1 MSERTNG
8 KQKKSG
14 KAGGV
19 KLQSRMSRKVL
30 IPVICLV
37 IIAIISA
44 VIGHRNLKSMY
55 QASNEITSV
64 YMTKTAQLNEI
75 SDKFK
80 EMEILAY
87 SMCVTKST
95 NDRASMLEQSAAT
108 KEEINSLLEQLD
120 QMAVTEDEKS
130 RVQNITAYY
139 QGFTDAYQKVT
150 DSIENGNK
158 TQAQEYCN
166 LELFKAAN
174 KLSDELASYIEF
186 YNADVDRVVANQST
200 VYDSGNYANLIVI
213 GLIVVSLIASLYI
226 TIFKVVR
233 PIRKTSKELKVIIKD
248 MQSGHA
254 DLTKRVTVKGN
265 DEIAELASGMN
276 VFLDTLQEVLGKIA
290 TNSNAIGDVVQ
301 NVGRSVETA
310 NTNAYDVSAVMEEL
324 SATMEEVSSS
334 AATVTDNI
342 SNVNDE
348 VISIADDSKAMN
360 DYASTMQERAEEL
373 KQKAVNNQENTSRMI
388 AGIIESLKSAIEES
402 TSVRHVNELTE
413 EILSVSSQTNLLAL
427 NASIEAA
434 RAGEAGKGF
443 AVVADEI
450 RKLAD
455 STRETANN
463 IQSINA
469 QVTDAVEKLSD
480 SANQLVTY
488 IDDTIMPDYDSFV
501 KTGEQYRTDATY
513 VNSTMDHFEERAN
526 SLKEVVLVM
535 KQSVEDIST
544 AIEESAKGIANAA
557 ENTDIL
563 VENMDKVKK
572 KMETN
577 QQISDQ
583 LKAESDR
590 FQGISDNLML

>member
-1 MSERTNG
+1 MSGGSCTVIFLDRTSEFN
-8 KQKKSG
+8 
-14 KAGGV
+14 V
-19 KLQSRMSRKVL
+19 HVR
-30 IPVICLV
+30 
-37 IIAIISA
+37 
-44 VIGHRNLKSMY
+44 
-55 QASNEITSV
+55 ASNEITSV
-64 YMTKTAQLNEI
+64 YMEKTAQLNEI

-108 KEEINSLLEQLD
+108 KEEINGLLDKLD
-120 QMAVTEDEKS
+120 QMSVTEDEKS
-130 RVQNITAYY
+130 RVQTIRTYY
-139 QGFTDAYQKVT
+139 ESFTDAYQKVT

-174 KLSDELASYIEF
+174 KLSDALNSYIEF
-186 YNADVDRVVANQST
+186 YNTDVDTVVANQGN
-200 VYDSGNYANLIVI
+200 VYKQGIYANLIVV
-213 GLIVVSLIASLYI
+213 GLIIVMLVASLYT
-226 TIFKVVR
+226 TIFKVVK
-233 PIRKTSKELKVIIKD
+233 PIKKTSKELKVIVKD

-254 DLTKRVTVKGN
+254 DMTKRVTVKGS

-276 VFLDTLQEVLGKIA
+276 VFLDTLQEVLGEIA
-290 TNSNAIGDVVQ
+290 SNSNAIQDVVQ
-301 NVGRSVETA
+301 NVGKSVDTA

-334 AATVTDNI
+334 ATTVTDNI

-360 DYASTMQERAEEL
+360 DYASTMQERAEQL
-373 KQKAVNNQENTSRMI
+373 KQKAVNNQENTSQMI

-402 TSVRHVNELTE
+402 TSVKHVNELTE

-469 QVTDAVEKLSD
+469 QVTDAVEKLSE
-480 SANQLVTY
+480 SANQLVEY
-488 IDDTIMPDYDSFV
+488 IDETIMPDYDSFV
-501 KTGEQYRTDATY
+501 KTGEQYAQMQPM
-513 VNSTMDHFEERAN
+513 SIAPWI
-526 SLKEVVLVM
+526 SLRRVQTVL
-535 KQSVEDIST
+535 KR
-544 AIEESAKGIANAA
+544 
-557 ENTDIL
+557 L
-563 VENMDKVKK
+563 
-572 KMETN
+572 
-577 QQISDQ
+577 
-583 LKAESDR
+583 
-590 FQGISDNLML
+590 

>member
-1 MSERTNG
+1 MSRNVDK
-8 KQKKSG
+8 KQKKNG
-14 KAGGV
+14 TIKV
-19 KLQSRMSRKVL
+19 QSRMSRKVL
-30 IPVICLV
+30 IPVVCLV
-37 IIAIISA
+37 VVALLSSW
-44 VIGHRNLKSMY
+44 IGHQNLTSMY
-55 QASNEITSV
+55 RASNEITSV
-64 YMTKTAQLNEI
+64 YMEKTAQLNEI

-108 KEEINSLLEQLD
+108 KEEINGLLDKLD
-120 QMAVTEDEKS
+120 QMSVTEDEKS
-130 RVQNITAYY
+130 RVQTIRTYY
-139 QGFTDAYQKVT
+139 EGFTDAYQKVT

-174 KLSDELASYIEF
+174 KLSDALNSYIEF
-186 YNADVDRVVANQST
+186 YNTDVDTVVANQGN
-200 VYDSGNYANLIVI
+200 VYKQGIYANLIVV
-213 GLIVVSLIASLYI
+213 GLIIVMLVASLYT
-226 TIFKVVR
+226 TIFKVVK
-233 PIRKTSKELKVIIKD
+233 PIKKTSKELKVIVKD

-254 DLTKRVTVKGN
+254 DMTKRVTVKGS

-276 VFLDTLQEVLGKIA
+276 VFLDTLQEVLGEIA
-290 TNSNAIGDVVQ
+290 TNSNAIQDVVQ
-301 NVGRSVETA
+301 NVGKSVDTA

-334 AATVTDNI
+334 ATTVTDNI

-348 VISIADDSKAMN
+348 VLSIADDSKAMN
-360 DYASTMQERAEEL
+360 DYASTMQERAEQL
-373 KQKAVNNQENTSRMI
+373 KQKAVNNQENTSQMI

-402 TSVRHVNELTE
+402 TSVKHVNELTE

-469 QVTDAVEKLSD
+469 QVTDAVEKLSE
-480 SANQLVTY
+480 SANQLVEY
-488 IDDTIMPDYDSFV
+488 IDETIMPDYDSFV
-501 KTGEQYRTDATY
+501 KTGEQYRADATY
-513 VNSTMDHFEERAN
+513 VNSTMDQFEARAN
-526 SLKEVVLVM
+526 SLKEVVIVM

-544 AIEESAKGIANAA
+544 AIEESAKGIATAA
-557 ENTDIL
+557 ENTNIL
-563 VENMDKVKK
+563 VENMDKVKA

-577 QQISDQ
+577 QQISDK
-583 LKAESDR
+583 LKAESNR
-590 FQGISDNLML
+590 FQGI

>member
-1 MSERTNG
+1 M
-8 KQKKSG
+8 
-14 KAGGV
+14 
-19 KLQSRMSRKVL
+19 LCVL
-30 IPVICLV
+30 
-37 IIAIISA
+37 
-44 VIGHRNLKSMY
+44 R
-55 QASNEITSV
+55 
-64 YMTKTAQLNEI
+64 
-75 SDKFK
+75 
-80 EMEILAY
+80 
-87 SMCVTKST
+87 
-95 NDRASMLEQSAAT
+95 
-108 KEEINSLLEQLD
+108 EQLRGPAEID
-120 QMAVTEDEKS
+120 DLRLVFDLCQQ
-130 RVQNITAYY
+130 R
-139 QGFTDAYQKVT
+139 GFEVDKP
-150 DSIENGNK
+150 DIEV
-158 TQAQEYCN
+158 
-166 LELFKAAN
+166 KAA
-174 KLSDELASYIEF
+174 IEC
-186 YNADVDRVVANQST
+186 DDPV
-200 VYDSGNYANLIVI
+200 
-213 GLIVVSLIASLYI
+213 LYFEN
-226 TIFKVVR
+226 T
-233 PIRKTSKELKVIIKD
+233 
-248 MQSGHA
+248 
-254 DLTKRVTVKGN
+254 
-265 DEIAELASGMN
+265 
-276 VFLDTLQEVLGKIA
+276 

-334 AATVTDNI
+334 ATTVTDNI

-501 KTGEQYRTDATY
+501 KTGEQYRTDKNGVSQTVIPAHLPEEKLDEVKTY
-513 VNSTMDHFEERAN
+513 AAMAYTALGCEGLARCDFFVEKGTGR
-526 SLKEVVLVM
+526 VM
-535 KQSVEDIST
+535 I
-544 AIEESAKGIANAA
+544 N
-557 ENTDIL
+557 
-563 VENMDKVKK
+563 
-572 KMETN
+572 ET
-577 QQISDQ
+577 S
-583 LKAESDR
+583 SR
-590 FQGISDNLML
+590 

>member
-1 MSERTNG
+1 MSRNVDK
-8 KQKKSG
+8 KQKKNG
-14 KAGGV
+14 TIKV
-19 KLQSRMSRKVL
+19 QSRMSRKVL
-30 IPVICLV
+30 IPVVCLV
-37 IIAIISA
+37 VVALLSSW
-44 VIGHRNLKSMY
+44 IGHQNLTSMY
-55 QASNEITSV
+55 RASNEITSV
-64 YMTKTAQLNEI
+64 YMEKTAQLNEI

-108 KEEINSLLEQLD
+108 KEEINGLLDKLD
-120 QMAVTEDEKS
+120 QMSVTEDEKS
-130 RVQNITAYY
+130 RVQTIRTYY
-139 QGFTDAYQKVT
+139 EGFTDAYQKVT

-174 KLSDELASYIEF
+174 KLSDALNSYIEF
-186 YNADVDRVVANQST
+186 YNTDVDTVVANQGN
-200 VYDSGNYANLIVI
+200 VYKQGIYANLIVV
-213 GLIVVSLIASLYI
+213 GLIIVMLVASLYT
-226 TIFKVVR
+226 TIFKVVK
-233 PIRKTSKELKVIIKD
+233 PIKKTSKELKVIVKD

-254 DLTKRVTVKGN
+254 DMTKRVTVKGS

-276 VFLDTLQEVLGKIA
+276 VFLDTLQEVLGEIA
-290 TNSNAIGDVVQ
+290 SNSNAIQDVVQ
-301 NVGRSVETA
+301 NVGKSVDTA

-334 AATVTDNI
+334 ATTVTDNI

-360 DYASTMQERAEEL
+360 DYASTMQERAEQL
-373 KQKAVNNQENTSRMI
+373 KQKAVNNQENTSQMI

-402 TSVRHVNELTE
+402 TSVKHVNELTE

-469 QVTDAVEKLSD
+469 QVTDAVEKLSE
-480 SANQLVTY
+480 SANQLVEY
-488 IDDTIMPDYDSFV
+488 IDETIMPDYDSFV
-501 KTGEQYRTDATY
+501 KTGEQYRADATY
-513 VNSTMDHFEERAN
+513 VNSTMDQFEARAN
-526 SLKEVVLVM
+526 SLKEVVIVM

-544 AIEESAKGIANAA
+544 AIEESAKGITTAA
-557 ENTDIL
+557 ENTNIL
-563 VENMDKVKK
+563 VENMDKVKA

-577 QQISDQ
+577 QQISDK
-583 LKAESDR
+583 LKAESNR
-590 FQGISDNLML
+590 FQGI

>member
-1 MSERTNG
+1 M
-8 KQKKSG
+8 KKKSSVI
-14 KAGGV
+14 A
-19 KLQSRMSRKVL
+19 KLI
-30 IPVICLV
+30 IPVAVLGC
-37 IIAIISA
+37 IAIMIAGVS
-44 VIGHRNLKSMY
+44 L
-55 QASNEITSV
+55 
-64 YMTKTAQLNEI
+64 
-75 SDKFK
+75 
-80 EMEILAY
+80 Y
-87 SMCVTKST
+87 SMTAVQKES
-95 NDRASMLEQSAAT
+95 NQISGEGVRATICMDEINLAFANTQKLTLALCAEPSKDLYEYVASQLTEYQSNVDSYEKELLAMDHYFTADDIQLMNETFDLLTEAQGTTVELMQTAMAGDSAAAVA
-108 KEEINSLLEQLD
+108 KANSVMTEWSD
-120 QMAVTEDEKS
+120 TIAVNMDTLISRNDELVK
-130 RVQNITAYY
+130 QNI
-139 QGFTDAYQKVT
+139 QEQK
-150 DSIENGNK
+150 D
-158 TQAQEYCN
+158 
-166 LELFKAAN
+166 L
-174 KLSDELASYIEF
+174 
-186 YNADVDRVVANQST
+186 YNQNMI
-200 VYDSGNYANLIVI
+200 L
-213 GLIVVSLIASLYI
+213 SLILLAIS
-226 TIFKVVR
+226 FVAFVMVVV
-233 PIRKTSKELKVIIKD
+233 VIIKTVVKPLRKQTSELTEIID
-248 MQSGHA
+248 EIKGGHG
-254 DLTKRVTVKGN
+254 DLTKRVTVKSM
-265 DEIAELASGMN
+265 DEIGQSSIGINHFIE
-276 VFLDTLQEVLGKIA
+276 TLQNIMSNIIS
-290 TNSNAIGDVVQ
+290 NSNVLDGVVGNVASSVAASSDNANDISAI
-301 NVGRSVETA
+301 
-310 NTNAYDVSAVMEEL
+310 MEEL

>member
-8 KQKKSG
+8 KQKKNG

-37 IIAIISA
+37 IIAMLSS
-44 VIGHRNLKSMY
+44 VIGHWNLKSMY

-64 YMTKTAQLNEI
+64 YMTNTAQLNEI

-95 NDRASMLEQSAAT
+95 NDRASMLEQSTAT

-233 PIRKTSKELKVIIKD
+233 PIRKTSKELKVIVKD

-334 AATVTDNI
+334 ATTVTDNI

-373 KQKAVNNQENTSRMI
+373 KQKAVNNQENTSP
-388 AGIIESLKSAIEES
+388 E
-402 TSVRHVNELTE
+402 
-413 EILSVSSQTNLLAL
+413 
-427 NASIEAA
+427 
-434 RAGEAGKGF
+434 
-443 AVVADEI
+443 
-450 RKLAD
+450 
-455 STRETANN
+455 
-463 IQSINA
+463 
-469 QVTDAVEKLSD
+469 
-480 SANQLVTY
+480 
-488 IDDTIMPDYDSFV
+488 P
-501 KTGEQYRTDATY
+501 
-513 VNSTMDHFEERAN
+513 
-526 SLKEVVLVM
+526 
-535 KQSVEDIST
+535 
-544 AIEESAKGIANAA
+544 
-557 ENTDIL
+557 
-563 VENMDKVKK
+563 
-572 KMETN
+572 
-577 QQISDQ
+577 
-583 LKAESDR
+583 
-590 FQGISDNLML
+590 

>member
-1 MSERTNG
+1 MQLEFEKRKTDMSERTNR

-14 KAGGV
+14 KTGGI

-37 IIAIISA
+37 IIAILSS

-130 RVQNITAYY
+130 RVKNITAYY

-233 PIRKTSKELKVIIKD
+233 PIRKTSKELKVIVKD

-301 NVGRSVETA
+301 NVGRSVETHFCQPIFTCRY
-310 NTNAYDVSAVMEEL
+310 NHFIC
-324 SATMEEVSSS
+324 
-334 AATVTDNI
+334 NI
-342 SNVNDE
+342 LYACFLDE
-348 VISIADDSKAMN
+348 CGIRRIPISIKKPRSKQACSGLFYTYLM
-360 DYASTMQERAEEL
+360 
-373 KQKAVNNQENTSRMI
+373 
-388 AGIIESLKSAIEES
+388 
-402 TSVRHVNELTE
+402 
-413 EILSVSSQTNLLAL
+413 LL
-427 NASIEAA
+427 
-434 RAGEAGKGF
+434 
-443 AVVADEI
+443 
-450 RKLAD
+450 
-455 STRETANN
+455 
-463 IQSINA
+463 
-469 QVTDAVEKLSD
+469 
-480 SANQLVTY
+480 
-488 IDDTIMPDYDSFV
+488 
-501 KTGEQYRTDATY
+501 
-513 VNSTMDHFEERAN
+513 
-526 SLKEVVLVM
+526 
-535 KQSVEDIST
+535 
-544 AIEESAKGIANAA
+544 IANAQLLNDGSYTA
-557 ENTDIL
+557 G
-563 VENMDKVKK
+563 
-572 KMETN
+572 TN
-577 QQISDQ
+577 GSTT
-583 LKAESDR
+583 LTVSE
-590 FQGISDNLML
+590 

>member
-1 MSERTNG
+1 M
-8 KQKKSG
+8 
-14 KAGGV
+14 
-19 KLQSRMSRKVL
+19 
-30 IPVICLV
+30 
-37 IIAIISA
+37 
-44 VIGHRNLKSMY
+44 
-55 QASNEITSV
+55 
-64 YMTKTAQLNEI
+64 
-75 SDKFK
+75 
-80 EMEILAY
+80 
-87 SMCVTKST
+87 
-95 NDRASMLEQSAAT
+95 
-108 KEEINSLLEQLD
+108 
-120 QMAVTEDEKS
+120 
-130 RVQNITAYY
+130 
-139 QGFTDAYQKVT
+139 
-150 DSIENGNK
+150 
-158 TQAQEYCN
+158 
-166 LELFKAAN
+166 
-174 KLSDELASYIEF
+174 
-186 YNADVDRVVANQST
+186 VANQST

-233 PIRKTSKELKVIIKD
+233 PIRKTSRELKVIVKD

-334 AATVTDNI
+334 ATTVTDNI

-402 TSVRHVNELTE
+402 ASVRHVNELTE